1 MKKVIIAVVM
11 LLAVLSPLNLTNSYL
26 RCSEFDTVIV
36 HYGDSVEN
44 IDSRYTDDQERLQ
57 ELTEAIIEI
66 NDIKSDRDMKAGRKL
81 QIPVMNKENSDLQVA
96 SR

>member
-36 HYGDSVEN
+36 HYGDSVGN
-44 IDSRYTDDQERLQ
+44 IASRYTDDQERLQ

>member
-44 IDSRYTDDQERLQ
+44 IASRYTDDQERLQ